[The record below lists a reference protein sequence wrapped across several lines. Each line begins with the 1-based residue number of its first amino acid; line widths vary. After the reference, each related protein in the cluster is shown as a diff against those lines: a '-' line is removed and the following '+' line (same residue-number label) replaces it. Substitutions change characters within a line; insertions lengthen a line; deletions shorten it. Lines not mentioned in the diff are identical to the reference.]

1 MNGARFTKI
10 FSARP
15 FSSVSLSPETALP
28 RNDVGGLSR
37 IHKLLIAN
45 RGEIACRI
53 ITTAKRMGI
62 PTVAVYSDADRSA
75 LHVAMADEAIC
86 IGPPP
91 ATESYLRQDRVI
103 EAAKVTGASAIH
115 PGYGFLSENSS
126 FAASCE
132 AAGLT
137 FVGPPASAMRAMADK
152 SEAKALMS
160 AAGVPVVPGY
170 HGRQQD
176 EVTLSRA
183 ASEIGYPLLVKAVM
197 GGGGMGMKLANNDGE
212 FLEALSSARRE
223 ALAAFGDD
231 RVLLER
237 YVQAPRH
244 IEVQI
249 MADTHGN
256 TFHLAERDCSVQRR
270 HQKVL
275 EEAPAPGVSPSFR
288 AALGASAVAAA
299 VAVGYRSAG
308 TVEFIVDSRTK
319 EHFFM
324 EMNTRLQV
332 EHPVTEGIT
341 GLDLVE
347 LQLHVAGG
355 GDLRELLGV
364 EGEGQATSFLEPKYH
379 AIEAR
384 LYAENP
390 ENNFLPG
397 GGRLERWR
405 IPPRASRFTFFTSQV
420 LTSMHPKN
428 HGSSSSVRIDSGVI
442 EGDSVGV
449 FYDPMIAKAIAKAP
463 TRTAALDALSGL
475 LSDLQVAGMPTNTY
489 FVQKILCNDE
499 FRAGA
504 VDTSFIERHLEKL
517 LESEVRDVQAL
528 DRLSALA
535 LCLFHTGLMSKE
547 GYGKGATKRNV
558 YINDSFRVNHD
569 LEAWTSCIHAGTPLL
584 GTIKHES
591 ERSASSSPTKRML
604 VSMAAK
610 SRPLEVKLLEIR
622 EDVVIAEIDGR
633 RESVSLCY
641 YVHPSGEEEILEL
654 WPPETQ
660 RDLGVQQFKRPIVN
674 DWGRSVAYGGDDG
687 VSRVTSP
694 MPGRV
699 VKVFVKLGESIV
711 RGQRIC
717 AVEAMKMEHAV
728 KADRD
733 GTVSELHAFEGSQVQ
748 EGQVLALV
756 GDASKE
762 I

>member
-1 MNGARFTKI
+1 MRNGARFAKRI
-10 FSARP
+10 YESSRPRP
-15 FSSVSLSPETALP
+15 FSSSDFSSSHSNSTPYDQAGALSHI
-28 RNDVGGLSR
+28 N
-37 IHKLLIAN
+37 KLLIAN

-53 ITTAKRMGI
+53 ITTAKRLGI
-62 PTVAVYSDADRSA
+62 PTVAVYSAADRTA
-75 LHVAMADEAIC
+75 LHVTMADEAIC

-91 ATESYLRQDRVI
+91 ATESYLRHDRVL
-103 EAAKVTGASAIH
+103 EAARVTGASAIH

-132 AAGLT
+132 AEGLI
-137 FVGPPASAMRAMADK
+137 FVGPPASAMKYMADK
-152 SEAKALMS
+152 SQAKALMS

-170 HGRQQD
+170 HGQQQD
-176 EVTLSRA
+176 ESTLASA

-197 GGGGMGMKLANNDGE
+197 GGGGKGMKLANNDSE

-237 YVQAPRH
+237 YIQAPRH

-256 TFHLAERDCSVQRR
+256 TYHLAERDCSVQRR

-275 EEAPAPGVSPSFR
+275 EEAPAPGISTAFR
-288 AALGASAVAAA
+288 AALGFSAVAAA
-299 VAVGYRSAG
+299 TAVGYRNAG
-308 TVEFIVDSRTK
+308 TVEFIVDSRTQ

-355 GDLRELLGV
+355 GDMKELLGV
-364 EGEGQATSFLEPKYH
+364 QGDGQPTRFLEPEYH

-397 GGRLERWR
+397 GGTLKRWR
-405 IPPRASRFTFFTSQV
+405 IPPRASRFTFDSPVTSA
-420 LTSMHPKN
+420 
-428 HGSSSSVRIDSGVI
+428 HGGHSSVRVDSGVI
-442 EGDSVGV
+442 EGDDVGV

-463 TRTAALDALSGL
+463 TRTAALDALSAL
-475 LSDLQVAGMPTNTY
+475 LSDLEVAGMPTNTA
-489 FVQKILCNDE
+489 FVQKILQNDE

-504 VDTSFIERHLEKL
+504 VDTSFINKHLETL
-517 LESEVRDVQAL
+517 LESDIADVQAL

-535 LCLFHTGLMSKE
+535 LCLFHTDMINKHESH
-547 GYGKGATKRNV
+547 

-569 LEAWTSCIHAGTPLL
+569 LVDWVSCVHSTSGTTLLGAIQHIHA
-584 GTIKHES
+584 
-591 ERSASSSPTKRML
+591 SSPPQML
-604 VSMAAK
+604 VSTNPESKAMELK
-610 SRPLEVKLLEIR
+610 VLQVNKDS
-622 EDVVIAEIDGR
+622 VIAEIDGR
-633 RESVSLCY
+633 RELVSMCY
-641 YVHPSGEEEILEL
+641 YIHPSGEEEILEL
-654 WPPETQ
+654 WPPKIQ
-660 RDLGVQQFKRPIVN
+660 RGLHVQQYKRPIVR
-674 DWGRSVAYGGDDG
+674 DWGRSAAYGGLDG
-687 VSRVTSP
+687 VSRVVSP

-699 VKVFVKLGESIV
+699 VKVFVQLGESIV
-711 RGQRIC
+711 RGERIC

-733 GTVSELHAFEGSQVQ
+733 GIISELHAFEGSQVQ

-756 GDASKE
+756 GDASE
-762 I
+762 QI

>member
-1 MNGARFTKI
+1 M
-10 FSARP
+10 
-15 FSSVSLSPETALP
+15 
-28 RNDVGGLSR
+28 
-37 IHKLLIAN
+37 
-45 RGEIACRI
+45 
-53 ITTAKRMGI
+53 
-62 PTVAVYSDADRSA
+62 
-75 LHVAMADEAIC
+75 
-86 IGPPP
+86 
-91 ATESYLRQDRVI
+91 I
-103 EAAKVTGASAIH
+103 EAARVTGASAIH

-197 GGGGMGMKLANNDGE
+197 GGGGKGMKLANNQGE
-212 FLEALSSARRE
+212 FLDALSSARRE

-288 AALGASAVAAA
+288 TALGASAVAAA
-299 VAVGYRSAG
+299 MAVGYRSAG
-308 TVEFIVDSRTK
+308 TVEFIVDSRTQ

-347 LQLHVAGG
+347 LQLHVAAG

-364 EGEGQATSFLEPKYH
+364 EGKGQPTSFLEPKYH

-405 IPPRASRFTFFTSQV
+405 VPPQASRFTFS
-420 LTSMHPKN
+420 TSMPN
-428 HGSSSSVRIDSGVI
+428 HGGSASVRLDSGVV

-449 FYDPMIAKAIAKAP
+449 FYDPMIAKVIAKAP
-463 TRTAALDALSGL
+463 TRTAALDALYGL
-475 LSDLQVAGMPTNTY
+475 LSDLKVAGMPTNTS

-517 LESEVRDVQAL
+517 LESEARDVHAL

-535 LCLFHTGLMSKE
+535 LCLFYTGLMSKE
-547 GYGKGATKRNV
+547 GYGKGVTKETV

-569 LEAWTSCIHAGTPLL
+569 LEAWTSCIHAGTPFF
-584 GTIKHES
+584 GTIKHEATS
-591 ERSASSSPTKRML
+591 SAPGKRML

-610 SRPLEVKLLEIR
+610 SRPLEVKVLEVR
-622 EDVVIAEIDGR
+622 EDVVVAEIDGR

-654 WPPETQ
+654 WPPGTQ
-660 RDLGVQQFKRPIVN
+660 RDLGVQQFKRPIVK
-674 DWGRSVAYGGDDG
+674 DWGRSVAHGGEGG

-699 VKVFVKLGESIV
+699 VKVFVKPGESIV

-756 GDASKE
+756 GDAPKE